1 MRFYI
6 DGDELD
12 VQDPTFFIDEEQ
24 YNSYLESIE
33 AMLSLAS
40 SSCSNVTGS
49 TQSRHRK

>member
-24 YNSYLESIE
+24 YKINTE
-33 AMLSLAS
+33 AITEMMALPGT
-40 SSCSNVTGS
+40 SCEYSTIGDTG
-49 TQSRHRK
+49 